1 MEVEYVKKYA
11 LFHLNLLGLNP
22 FNRNIWADIRTF
34 FYVIIL
40 IFPSILLCINVYKN
54 TDGLDGLQSMIY
66 LFPPADQVLFKLVC
80 TIYFN
85 ENIKK
90 VIDRINL
97 FWNNDVY
104 GDEFKKHLENKNQE
118 FLKIL
123 NKYRIMLF
131 VTVIGYDI
139 NIAVAEYK
147 VFEKQLE
154 WSEYAS
160 MIIDQTYLTTLGYSM
175 IVYDSMFF
183 TLINCAVIQM
193 IKVQYGLEHLDM
205 TRDPKE
211 TYTEF
216 CKLVKYHDF
225 ILRFITYINGIYSIQ
240 LLNHF
245 FTTTCCICVG
255 IFMLNVDGFEIYLII
270 NYLYFLK
277 PFLVS
282 HHQRINY
289 RTFRTWFAT
298 IINYIFIVLTDKF
311 FLMKWKPLGNH
322 CIIRI
327 GTKSFSQN

>member
-1 MEVEYVKKYA
+1 
-11 LFHLNLLGLNP
+11 
-22 FNRNIWADIRTF
+22 
-34 FYVIIL
+34 
-40 IFPSILLCINVYKN
+40 
-54 TDGLDGLQSMIY
+54 
-66 LFPPADQVLFKLVC
+66 
-80 TIYFN
+80 
-85 ENIKK
+85 
-90 VIDRINL
+90 
-97 FWNNDVY
+97 
-104 GDEFKKHLENKNQE
+104 
-118 FLKIL
+118 
-123 NKYRIMLF
+123 MLF

-205 TRDPKE
+205 TRDP
-211 TYTEF
+211 YTEF

-255 IFMLNVDGFEIYLII
+255 IFMLNVDGF
-270 NYLYFLK
+270 
-277 PFLVS
+277 PPS
-282 HHQRINY
+282 
-289 RTFRTWFAT
+289 
-298 IINYIFIVLTDKF
+298 TDKLSYVSYLVCHNYQLYIYCSYGQILLNEMEAVGESLYNSDWYKKF
-311 FLMKWKPLGNH
+311 QPKLRKAMSYV
-322 CIIRI
+322 IIMSNLPNKLTI
-327 GTKSFSQN
+327 GGYWELNLKTYMSIVKTAFSFNAFVQNVFNKSK